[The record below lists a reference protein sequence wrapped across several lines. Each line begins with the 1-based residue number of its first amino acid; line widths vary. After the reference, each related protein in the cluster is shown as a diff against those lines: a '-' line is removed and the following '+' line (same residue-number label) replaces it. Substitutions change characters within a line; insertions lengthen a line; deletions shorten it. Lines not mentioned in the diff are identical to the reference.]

1 MQTGLGSNPGFCSSD
16 RSVAVTAMP
25 DLVLETN
32 DKGYPLPAY
41 SCWTPLEP

>member
-1 MQTGLGSNPGFCSSD
+1 MQSGLGLNLGFHGK
-16 RSVAVTAMP
+16 RSAAVSAMP
-25 DLVLETN
+25 DLTLETN

>member
-1 MQTGLGSNPGFCSSD
+1 MQTGLRSNLGF
-16 RSVAVTAMP
+16 RSERPVAVSAMP
-25 DLVLETN
+25 DLTLETN